1 MDKKAVK
8 NYFISLQNE
17 ISTAL
22 KSVDNKEF
30 FVDKWDRP
38 EGGGGESR
46 IFADGD
52 LIEKGG
58 VNFSHVLGETMPS
71 AATAK
76 RPELLGASWEAM
88 GVSLVIHPENPH
100 VPTAH
105 MNVRFFS
112 AKKESSETWWFG
124 GGYDLTPYYGYV
136 DDCNHWHSTAKKVC
150 DEFSEDLYKK
160 LKKNC
165 DDYFFLPHR
174 DEPRGIG
181 GIFFDDFDE
190 LGFENSF
197 KFTRSLGSSFLDA
210 YMPIVKRRKNTVYGD
225 SERNFQLYRRGRY
238 VEFNLLC
245 DRGTLFGL
253 QSMGR
258 TESILMSMP
267 PLVKWEY
274 DWKPSEGSKEKDL
287 YDFYLK
293 PKNWVEQ

>member
-88 GVSLVIHPENPH
+88 GVLSLIH
-100 VPTAH
+100 
-105 MNVRFFS
+105 
-112 AKKESSETWWFG
+112 
-124 GGYDLTPYYGYV
+124 
-136 DDCNHWHSTAKKVC
+136 
-150 DEFSEDLYKK
+150 
-160 LKKNC
+160 
-165 DDYFFLPHR
+165 
-174 DEPRGIG
+174 I
-181 GIFFDDFDE
+181 
-190 LGFENSF
+190 
-197 KFTRSLGSSFLDA
+197 
-210 YMPIVKRRKNTVYGD
+210 
-225 SERNFQLYRRGRY
+225 
-238 VEFNLLC
+238 
-245 DRGTLFGL
+245 
-253 QSMGR
+253 
-258 TESILMSMP
+258 
-267 PLVKWEY
+267 
-274 DWKPSEGSKEKDL
+274 
-287 YDFYLK
+287 
-293 PKNWVEQ
+293 

>member
-17 ISTAL
+17 ISTVL
-22 KSVDNKEF
+22 KSLDNKEF
-30 FVDKWDRP
+30 FSDKWDRP

-88 GVSLVIHPENPH
+88 GVSLVIHPANPH

-112 AKKESSETWWFG
+112 AKQENSETWWFG
-124 GGYDLTPYYGYV
+124 GGYDLTPYYGYA
-136 DDCNHWHSTAKKVC
+136 DDCKHWHSTAKKVC
-150 DEFSEDLYKK
+150 DEFSEDLYRKF
-160 LKKNC
+160 KKNC
-165 DDYFFLPHR
+165 DNYFFLPHR
-174 DEPRGIG
+174 NEPRGIG

-210 YMPIVKRRKNTVYGD
+210 YIPIVKRRKNIAYGD
-225 SERNFQLYRRGRY
+225 IERNFQLYRRGRY
-238 VEFNLLC
+238 VEFNLLR

-274 DWKPSEGSKEKDL
+274 DWKPAEGSKEKEL

-293 PKNWVEQ
+293 PKNWAEQ